1 MNLTASLSSNLVSL
15 LAAPALVA
23 LVLLPSACGGK
34 GESSGGATTPGQSQ
48 GGGDMN
54 GTGMGAGMA
63 DAGAM
68 PADAAP
74 PPAAVTFV
82 LKNTAEDELA
92 FDMNKG
98 WQPNIFAYSGKPP
111 KAKLILMFPTFCT
124 AACTAADADR
134 CPVCEAPDKVKDV
147 IAAQKVE
154 KVAPG
159 AELDVPWDGQAFV
172 YQKTKAMVDGKKTRC
187 QCYSTEPAPPATY
200 TVKACGLRITTQVG
214 TVSTQ
219 QCATGEMTLPV
230 TEPIRVELEFPT
242 PKPPP
247 GKGHHH
253 GRRHH

>member
-1 MNLTASLSSNLVSL
+1 MNLRASLSSNLSSL
-15 LAAPALVA
+15 LVSPAIAA

-34 GESSGGATTPGQSQ
+34 GESAGGATTPGQSQ
-48 GGGDMN
+48 GGGDM
-54 GTGMGAGMA
+54 GAGAAGMGAA
-63 DAGAM
+63 DAGVM

-82 LKNTAEDELA
+82 LKNTAEEELA

-124 AACTAADADR
+124 AACTAEDADR
-134 CPVCEAPDKVKDV
+134 CPVCEQPDKVKDV

-172 YQKTKAMVDGKKTRC
+172 YQKTKAMVDGKRKRC
-187 QCYSTEPAPPATY
+187 QCYSTEPAPAATY
-200 TVKACGLRITTQVG
+200 TVKACGLRITTEVG
-214 TVSTQ
+214 KASTQ

-230 TEPIRVELEFPT
+230 TEPVRVELEFPA
-242 PKPPP
+242 PPPPP
-247 GKGHHH
+247 GKHHRGRHHH
-253 GRRHH
+253 